1 MERHASA
8 LKRKRQSPK
17 RHVRNRAVLS
27 GIKSLLKKLNTAL
40 EMRKTDE
47 AQLLLKKSVS
57 AFDRAVSK
65 GVVHH
70 NTAARKVSRLT
81 LKVDKALSSEKTP

>member
-1 MERHASA
+1 VERHASA

-17 RHVRNRAVLS
+17 RHARNRAVLS
-27 GIKSLLKKLNTAL
+27 GMKNLQKKLNTAL
-40 EMRKTDE
+40 ATKKTDE

-57 AFDRAVSK
+57 AFDRAASK
-65 GVVHH
+65 GVIHH

-81 LKVDKALSSEKTP
+81 LKVDKTLSSQKTS